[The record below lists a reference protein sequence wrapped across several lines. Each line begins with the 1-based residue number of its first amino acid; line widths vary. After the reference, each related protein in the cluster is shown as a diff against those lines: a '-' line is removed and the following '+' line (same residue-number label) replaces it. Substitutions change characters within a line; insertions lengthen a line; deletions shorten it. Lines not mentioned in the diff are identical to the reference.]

1 MRDASTDLM
10 IVDNVFVK
18 MMHFYYKGDVTER
31 DGHSHTFDHIT
42 LLARGSV
49 LMEVLEE
56 GGTAKEY
63 KAPKLIVTPKNTRH
77 KFTALEADTVV
88 CCIHAI
94 RNGDDV
100 DDIAPQNISQD
111 EAVQLMRDFPLVNME
126 PENVAP

>member
-1 MRDASTDLM
+1 MRNANTDLM

-56 GGTAKEY
+56 GGTAKEH

-77 KFTALEADTVV
+77 KFTALEADTVL

-94 RNGDDV
+94 RDGDDV
-100 DDIAPQNISQD
+100 DDVAPQGISAD
-111 EAVQLMRDFPLVNME
+111 EAMQLMQKFPLVHME
-126 PENVAP
+126 PENVA